1 MHNFTSKCIFCVMP
15 LVRTRKFE
23 YTIQRHATNH
33 GSPYHHP
40 CLPTHSRSAQVP
52 LLISALFLLPW
63 SINDGVFGTILDW
76 ISTSIKPQ
84 KNTIRCNYFA
94 PVPTV
99 HHATRKV
106 NIIEDG
112 IKARD
117 RHRDPQSQG
126 HLGRKEDEQPASLQ
140 SVFQELS
147 FLLCLLFGPMARDDH
162 IVNMAISF
170 MSCVQ
175 NAGYSSRR
183 KTQTYININITRPQ
197 KKHPITTRTNL
208 QPYQPILTPE

>member
-76 ISTSIKPQ
+76 ISTLIKPP

-99 HHATRKV
+99 QHATRKV
-106 NIIEDG
+106 ILSKAGSKQEIHIG
-112 IKARD
+112 ILKVR
-117 RHRDPQSQG
+117 
-126 HLGRKEDEQPASLQ
+126 
-140 SVFQELS
+140 
-147 FLLCLLFGPMARDDH
+147 
-162 IVNMAISF
+162 AIW
-170 MSCVQ
+170 VE
-175 NAGYSSRR
+175 R
-183 KTQTYININITRPQ
+183 KTSSQHHCKAFLRNFHSCYICSPDLLPATV
-197 KKHPITTRTNL
+197 TS
-208 QPYQPILTPE
+208 